1 MSNKGWIGVDL
12 DGTLAYY
19 DQWRGEHH
27 VGEPILPMLDRVKK
41 WLSEGREVRI
51 FTARVASAPGDRADV
66 SPVMI
71 AKSIQNWCEL
81 HGLPRLKVTNEKD
94 FQMIELWDDRA
105 VTVGRN
111 TGEILSRPQE

>member
-1 MSNKGWIGVDL
+1 
-12 DGTLAYY
+12 
-19 DQWRGEHH
+19 
-27 VGEPILPMLDRVKK
+27 
-41 WLSEGREVRI
+41 
-51 FTARVASAPGDRADV
+51 
-66 SPVMI
+66 MI